1 MYRKLFVIGL
11 AVLLVLSV
19 IPRTADAQ
27 EQILGPWLWMIA
39 PAEEGQGGAA
49 STDIDLL
56 AVASDNKVTEEM
68 VAKNGANEGDTVGD
82 YQWTLAELPADGN
95 INTVVNS
102 TGMEEGDDLNHI
114 TSYALYTYNS
124 DKAQEAT
131 MKTGSDDSIKVWLNG
146 EVVFTNA
153 VNRGRGMWQDE
164 FGISLKQGD
173 NFLMVKICEAGGGWG
188 MHVGILEEPYVPI
201 VDILTNWLWM
211 IARPEEGQ
219 GGAAATDVD
228 LLAAASKDAVTEEM
242 IAMLGAAEGDSVGD
256 YDWTLAELPQDGNL
270 DPIATLM
277 EVEGAFD
284 HITAYGLVTL
294 VSDEA
299 KEVTLLAGSDDSI
312 KVWLNGE
319 NVHTNAVNR
328 GRGRWQDEFTV
339 NLKQGDNILLVKV
352 SDAGGGWGMHFG
364 IRGEIES
371 AYKSPAEL
379 GTSVE
384 PKDKFITTWGK
395 LKGAK

>member
-11 AVLLVLSV
+11 AVLLVFSV
-19 IPRTADAQ
+19 MPRTADAQ
-27 EQILGPWLWMIA
+27 DQILGPWLWMIA
-39 PAEEGQGGAA
+39 KTEAGQGGAN
-49 STDIDLL
+49 STDIDSL

-68 VAKNGANEGDTVGD
+68 VAKNGAKEGDTVGD
-82 YQWTLAELPADGN
+82 YKWTLAELPENGD
-95 INTVVNS
+95 INTVVNQ
-102 TGMEEGDDLNHI
+102 TGMAEGALDDVS
-114 TSYALYTYNS
+114 SYALYTYVS

-153 VNRGRGMWQDE
+153 VNRGRGRWQDE

-173 NFLMVKICEAGGGWG
+173 NLLMVKVSERGGGWG
-188 MHVGILEEPYVPI
+188 MHVGILEEPYVPV

-211 IARPEEGQ
+211 IARAEDGQ

-228 LLAAASKDAVTEEM
+228 LLAAASRDAVTEEM
-242 IAMLGAAEGDSVGD
+242 IAMLGASEGDSVGD
-256 YDWTLAELPQDGNL
+256 YDWTLAELPQNGNL
-270 DPIATLM
+270 DEIATLM

-328 GRGRWQDEFTV
+328 GRSRWQDEFTV

-364 IRGEIES
+364 IRGEIET
-371 AYKSPAEL
+371 AYKTPMEL

-384 PKDKFITTWGK
+384 PKDKYITTWGK

>member
-11 AVLLVLSV
+11 AFLMMFSV
-19 IPRTADAQ
+19 MSHTAEAQ
-27 EQILGPWLWMIA
+27 DQILGPWLWMIA
-39 PAEEGQGGAA
+39 KTEGGQGGAA
-49 STDIDLL
+49 STDIDSL

-68 VAKNGANEGDTVGD
+68 VAKNGAKEGDTVGD
-82 YQWTLAELPADGN
+82 YKWTLAELPENGD

-102 TGMEEGDDLNHI
+102 TGMAEGALDDVS
-114 TSYALYTYNS
+114 SYALYTYKS

-131 MKTGSDDSIKVWLNG
+131 MKTGSDDSIKVWVNG
-146 EVVFTNA
+146 EVAFTNA
-153 VNRGRGMWQDE
+153 VNRGRGRWQDE

-173 NFLMVKICEAGGGWG
+173 NLLMVKVSERGGGWG
-188 MHVGILEEPYVPI
+188 MHVGILEEPYVPV

-211 IARPEEGQ
+211 IARAEDGQ

-242 IAMLGAAEGDSVGD
+242 IATLGAAEGDSVGD
-256 YDWTLAELPQDGNL
+256 HDWTLAELPQNGNL
-270 DPIATLM
+270 DTIATLL

-294 VSDEA
+294 VADEA

-319 NVHTNAVNR
+319 VVHNNAVNR
-328 GRGRWQDEFTV
+328 GRSRWQDEFTV
-339 NLKQGDNILLVKV
+339 NLQKGDNILLVKV

-364 IRGEIES
+364 IRGEIET